1 MALQSALGLPEPPAL
16 ERVHAWIVDTSI
28 EGDHCFFSGCLK
40 LSLEEILIALRDDR
54 QHLFEGQV
62 WMQAEELQLHS
73 QVSLYPDGFD
83 AMHFVNVVQSQ
94 AVWGEG

>member
-1 MALQSALGLPEPPAL
+1 M
-16 ERVHAWIVDTSI
+16 DTSI

-62 WMQAEELQLHS
+62 WTQAEELPLHS
-73 QVSLYPDGFD
+73 QVSLYPAGFD
-83 AMHFVNVVQSQ
+83 AVHFVNVVQSQ

>member
-1 MALQSALGLPEPPAL
+1 M
-16 ERVHAWIVDTSI
+16 DTSI

-62 WMQAEELQLHS
+62 WTQAEELPRHS
-73 QVSLYPDGFD
+73 QASLYPDGFD
-83 AMHFVNVVQSQ
+83 AVHFVNVVQSQ
-94 AVWGEG
+94 AVWGER